1 MKMPPELAAHRVR
14 AALGR
19 EPQDRLEAAVVLETW
34 GVSTEHALAVAGPGV
49 SVDDGSAPPV
59 RPDRFVDDEGPSRR
73 WQALWLCVA
82 VLAAVAWTEPII
94 ERLSVTDADISWR
107 AALPAAF
114 FLQWFT
120 RRRYL
125 AGPGLG
131 RLRGDAAARLWLL
144 PLALAVASAMLISPV
159 SAAAVGFVIVW
170 SASTPLVHR
179 GWGPAYVAVVVAG
192 TALTELLSPLPV
204 AAVVGIEVAAV
215 AALLIGATR
224 TDRTG
229 ATDPLPPGHAAA
241 SGVVGAMFGGVIA
254 LAPVPVD
261 GRIAPIF
268 AALVPQMLGSAAWYA
283 VLDLLWP
290 LLRNRSPGIVV
301 TGTPHLGLS
310 GAARLL
316 LLRAAGAYVAA
327 TVAASVALAL
337 SARAMHGQWDAPR
350 LTLVEFAVIGLAGVT
365 VGSLDAFGRTRHA
378 FALTTAAIVIAVAAT
393 QLARHHLDLVIQL
406 SSVTAVAVTGY
417 LMLHLLLAEPER
429 NHAQNF

>member
-1 MKMPPELAAHRVR
+1 MPPELAAHRVR

-49 SVDDGSAPPV
+49 AVDAGSPPPV

-73 WQALWLCVA
+73 WQALWLCLA
-82 VLAAVAWTEPII
+82 VLAAVAWTEPVI
-94 ERLSVTDADISWR
+94 ERLSPTGAGISWR

-114 FLQWFT
+114 FLQWFI

-131 RLRGDAAARLWLL
+131 RLRGDVTVRRWLV
-144 PLALAVASAMLISPV
+144 PLTPALVAVMLVSPV
-159 SAAAVGFVIVW
+159 SAAVVGFVVVW

-179 GWGPAYVAVVVAG
+179 RWGPAYVVVVSTG
-192 TALTELLSPLPV
+192 TVFTDLFARLPL
-204 AAVVGIEVAAV
+204 AAVVGAELAAV
-215 AALLIGATR
+215 TVLLAVATW

-261 GRIAPIF
+261 GRIAAIF

-290 LLRNRSPGIVV
+290 LLRNRSHGIIV
-301 TGTPHLGLS
+301 TGTPRLGLA

-316 LLRAAGAYVAA
+316 LARAVGAYVVA
-327 TVAASVALAL
+327 TVAASVALVAV
-337 SARAMHGQWDAPR
+337 AHTTHGGWGAPR
-350 LTLVEFAVIGLAGVT
+350 PTLLEFAVIGLAGVT
-365 VGSLDAFGRTRHA
+365 VGSLDAFGRTRQA
-378 FALTTAAIVIAVAAT
+378 FALTTAAIVVAAAAA
-393 QLARHHLDLVIQL
+393 LVGGHHLDLVIQM
-406 SSVTAVAVTGY
+406 SSVTAVAVAGY
-417 LMLHLLLAEPER
+417 LLLHLLLAEPER
-429 NHAQNF
+429 TYAQNF